1 MLACELHLAG
11 VRPIVLE
18 RLAEP
23 TGLSKALA
31 LVGRSVDP
39 LDYRGLLG
47 RFQARAAV
55 AVPNAAH
62 FALIPLDLQK
72 VRNLGLRGLFIQ
84 QAATEEVL
92 NEYARELGVEI
103 RRGHEL
109 TTLHQDAQPLTFP
122 ATRPQDHSHLP
133 ASSS

>member
-1 MLACELHLAG
+1 VDADAVIAGAGPAGLMLACELHLAG

-23 TGLSKALA
+23 AGLSKALA
-31 LVGRSVDP
+31 LAGRSVDT
-39 LDYRGLLG
+39 LDYRGLPG
-47 RFQARAAV
+47 RFQARAA
-55 AVPNAAH
+55 AAAPNAAH

-72 VRNLGLRGLFIQ
+72 AGDLGLRALVIQ

-103 RRGHEL
+103 RARSRAHRN
-109 TTLHQDAQPLTFP
+109 AP
-122 ATRPQDHSHLP
+122 RR
-133 ASSS
+133 